1 MKITK
6 AEFAACAVNPS
17 QYPAGGQPEIALV
30 GRSNVG
36 KSSLINKF
44 LNRKNLARTSSQPG
58 KTQTINFY
66 RINDSWYFVDLP
78 GYGYARV
85 SKELKLSWARF
96 INDYLEKRPQL
107 AGIIMIVDIR
117 HPPSGDDVRM
127 FVWLEHSGLPFIIV
141 ATKADKVPRGR
152 WAAHRQA
159 VARGLKPDG
168 VELPVVIFSAQ
179 TGYGMEELAAWVEQ
193 RVAGGLTDK

>member
-1 MKITK
+1 MKINK
-6 AEFAACAVNPS
+6 AEFVASAATPS
-17 QYPAGGQPEIALV
+17 QYPAGSAPEIALV

-44 LNRKNLARTSSQPG
+44 VNRKNLARTSSQPG

-66 RINDSWYFVDLP
+66 RINDQWCFADLP

-85 SKELKLSWARF
+85 SKETKSAWARL
-96 INDYLEKRPQL
+96 INDYLGNRPQL
-107 AGIIMIVDIR
+107 AGIIMIVDLR
-117 HPPSGDDVRM
+117 HPPSADDASM
-127 FVWLEHSGLPFIIV
+127 FVWLEQSGLPFIIV

-159 VARGLKPDG
+159 VARGLKPAG

-179 TGYGMEELAAWVEQ
+179 TGCGLEELAAWVEQ
-193 RVAGGLTDK
+193 RVSGWQAD